1 MKIQVPASQSPWGR
15 PHNVPFSICSRMDN
29 VRVSLGKS
37 FPWDPIR
44 NAESQASPAPEE
56 SEMGVGRSSIQA
68 LQKLLIKEVGAPQ
81 PQGVLPDS
89 LVCS

>member
-1 MKIQVPASQSPWGR
+1 MKIQVPASQSPRGR
-15 PHNVPFSICSRMDN
+15 PPDLPFSICSRMDN
-29 VRVSLGKS
+29 ARVSLS
-37 FPWDPIR
+37 ESSPWDPIR
-44 NAESQASPAPEE
+44 NAKSQASPAPAE

>member
-15 PHNVPFSICSRMDN
+15 PQDVPFSIFSRMDN
-29 VRVSLGKS
+29 ARVSLSKS